1 MLVSLPVLLFLSGGQ
16 WSGSLALGPRVHC
29 QPCDEKA
36 ASVCLAPPA
45 GCQLVKEPGCGCCLT
60 CALEEGQ
67 NCGVYT
73 EVCAAGLKC
82 LPKPQEEKPLHA
94 LLHGRGVCSPAKS
107 HQSPVPTPERVSPK
121 SEESPAS
128 EGTEDGYI
136 TKPALKKHV
145 RLSNQK
151 VEALKRDQK
160 KRLRVSKIISSSE
173 NTAHDRHQSAYKHDS
188 ELTPYRADGSG
199 VVVAVGRSGHC
210 GLGRRDRSRCNR
222 LALSLQGPCRR
233 QMEVVLQSLNKAVY
247 LSPDEVYIP
256 NCDRKG
262 LYKRKQCK
270 PSKGKRRGLC
280 WCVDK
285 YGFKLPD
292 SDYMHHDFQ
301 CQTLETD

>member
-136 TKPALKKHV
+136 TKPALKKHI

-173 NTAHDRHQSAYKHDS
+173 NTAHDRHQTSYKHDS
-188 ELTPYRADGSG
+188 EL
-199 VVVAVGRSGHC
+199 
-210 GLGRRDRSRCNR
+210 
-222 LALSLQGPCRR
+222 GPCRR

-292 SDYMHHDFQ
+292 SDFTHHDFQ